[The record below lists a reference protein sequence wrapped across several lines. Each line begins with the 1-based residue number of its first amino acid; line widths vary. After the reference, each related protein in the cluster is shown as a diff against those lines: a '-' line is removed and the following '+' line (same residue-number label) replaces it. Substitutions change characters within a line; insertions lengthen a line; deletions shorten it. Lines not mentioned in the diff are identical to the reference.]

1 MPDLTIEYTEVCE
14 QLEPYRHH
22 WHVGKYE
29 QVVEHDYELSCT
41 CLGFKYRNDCK
52 HVKEVAQ
59 NRCTWHGHYDEKQ
72 KTPGICPRC
81 GGKTVAVGVAV

>member
-14 QLEPYRHH
+14 QLEPYQHH

-52 HVKEVAQ
+52 HVKEVEQ
-59 NRCTWHGHYDEKQ
+59 NRCTWHGHYDEEQ